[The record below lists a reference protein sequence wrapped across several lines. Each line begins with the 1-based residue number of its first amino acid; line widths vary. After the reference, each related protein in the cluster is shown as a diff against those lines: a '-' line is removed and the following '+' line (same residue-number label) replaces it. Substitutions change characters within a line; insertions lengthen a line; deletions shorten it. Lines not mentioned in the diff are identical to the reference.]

1 MSSTQ
6 PAPQKRT
13 RAGKAEAQESA
24 PAVDNLDATANH
36 PQALFVAPIGVRW
49 RDLDAFNHVNNSNY
63 LTYLEEARLQWL
75 RHVPGWFDEQS
86 MPVLAASEINYRR
99 PIEWPAQLHVELIC
113 ERLGNSS
120 ITLAHRIVDAD
131 DDTQLYSD
139 GKVVMVWMN
148 PTTGKPVPLP
158 QSIRDAAEGVA

>member
-6 PAPQKRT
+6 PAPEKHSRKT
-13 RAGKAEAQESA
+13 ETPDSVPANDAADTVA
-24 PAVDNLDATANH
+24 PH
-36 PQALFVAPIGVRW
+36 RLFVASVGVRW
-49 RDLDAFNHVNNSNY
+49 RDLDAFNHVNNSTY

-99 PIEWPAQLHVELIC
+99 PIEWPAQLHVELTC

-120 ITLAHRIVDAD
+120 ITLAHRILDAD
-131 DDTQLYSD
+131 DATRLYSD
-139 GKVVMVWMN
+139 GNVVLVWMN
-148 PTTGKPVPLP
+148 PTTGKPVALP
-158 QSIRDAAEGVA
+158 DSIREAAA